1 MVSLPHLWL
10 PIVLSAV
17 IVFAASCVIH
27 MLLGYHRKDLSKIP
41 EEDQVMEA
49 LRKFSLRPGDYM
61 FPCAHGLKETKSPE
75 FIDKMTKG
83 PVGVLTLFPSGP
95 PTMAKP
101 LVGWFVYGLVV
112 SVFAAYIAGRALP
125 PGEQYLAVF
134 RFAGCT
140 AFIGYSLALWQAAI
154 WYKKSWKTTL
164 KSTFDGLIYGLL
176 TGGTFGW
183 LWPSMPV

>member
-10 PIVLSAV
+10 PILLSAV

-27 MLLGYHRKDLSKIP
+27 MLLPYHRKDFSRIP
-41 EEDQVMEA
+41 GEDQVMDA
-49 LRKFSLRPGDYM
+49 LRKIGLLPGDYM
-61 FPCAHGLKETKSPE
+61 IPCAQSPKETKSPE

-83 PVGVLTLFPSGP
+83 PVGLLTVFRSGP
-95 PTMAKP
+95 PAMGKQ
-101 LVGWFVYGLVV
+101 LVGWFIYCLVV
-112 SVFAAYIAGRALP
+112 GVFAAYIAGRALP
-125 PGEQYLAVF
+125 PGEKYLAVF

-140 AFIGYSLALWQAAI
+140 AFVGYSLALWQASI
-154 WYKKSWKTTL
+154 WYKKPWKTTV
-164 KSTFDGLIYGLL
+164 KSMIDGLIYGLL